1 MRLKEILIKSEEIK
15 DPNFCRKL
23 YSNLCSLAWYD
34 YIGEEIISLSWRG
47 SGSFVAEVRN
57 ESLNLKEDYI
67 DWYMSGKEGERDHEI
82 EEFMNRNGIVFFK
95 DYYNYI
101 PDTPN
106 DDRIKYLKKTDPIL
120 ISHLRDKK
128 IDTLI

>member
-23 YSNLCSLAWYD
+23 YSNLCNLAWYD
-34 YIGEEIISLSWRG
+34 YIGDEIISFSWRG
-47 SGSFVAEVRN
+47 AGSFVAEVRN

-67 DWYMSGKEGERDHEI
+67 DWYLSGKEGELDPEI
-82 EEFMNRNGIVFFK
+82 EEFMNRNGIVLFK
-95 DYYNYI
+95 DYYDYVS
-101 PDTPN
+101 DTPD